1 MSSRNCPQEVTCK
14 ESLRHSGLE
23 RALHRPSLRKT
34 GAHGSALLDYSAVS
48 KRVERREMTMTA
60 KSSFVAELIAEFLGT
75 FVLIVFGTGVVA
87 MVVLFPA
94 KNPGELIHGGYTNIT
109 LGWGLGVTMG
119 IYVAG
124 KISGAHLNPAVTLAL
139 AVFRGF
145 PWRKVLPYSIAQ
157 TGGAFAAAALVYW
170 NYLPAFR
177 QMDPQLER
185 TAGVFTTFPAF
196 PAVLQAG
203 FLDQVIGTALLL
215 LLVLAITDE
224 FNAPPGANL
233 APLMIGLVV
242 VAIGMSFGGMHGYP
256 INPARDL
263 GPRLFITLAG
273 FHNNGLTDGAKVWW
287 VPVVAPLVGGLVGA
301 ALYDFGIRRFLRNS

>member
-1 MSSRNCPQEVTCK
+1 VLMNVRFP
-14 ESLRHSGLE
+14 L
-23 RALHRPSLRKT
+23 
-34 GAHGSALLDYSAVS
+34 
-48 KRVERREMTMTA
+48 
-60 KSSFVAELIAEFLGT
+60 VAELIAEFLGT

-87 MVVLFPA
+87 MVVLFPP

-109 LGWGLGVTMG
+109 LGWGLAVTMG

-157 TGGAFAAAALVYW
+157 TGGAFVAAALVYW

-177 QMDPQLER
+177 QIDPQLER

-196 PAVLQAG
+196 PSWPQAG

-215 LLVLAITDE
+215 LMVLAITDE
-224 FNAPPGANL
+224 HNIPPGANL
-233 APLMIGLVV
+233 APAMIGLVV
-242 VAIGMSFGGMHGYP
+242 VAIGMSFGGMHEYA
-256 INPARDL
+256 INPARDF
-263 GPRLFITLAG
+263 GPLLFTAVAG
-273 FHNNGLTDGAKVWW
+273 FRNNGLTDGPRVWW
-287 VPVVAPLVGGLVGA
+287 VPVAAPLLGGL
-301 ALYDFGIRRFLRNS
+301 I

>member
-1 MSSRNCPQEVTCK
+1 
-14 ESLRHSGLE
+14 
-23 RALHRPSLRKT
+23 
-34 GAHGSALLDYSAVS
+34 
-48 KRVERREMTMTA
+48 MTTTA
-60 KSSFVAELIAEFLGT
+60 KSSFIAELIAEFLGT

-119 IYVAG
+119 VYVAG

-157 TGGAFAAAALVYW
+157 TAGAFAAAALVYW
-170 NYLPAFR
+170 NYLPAFH
-177 QMDPQLER
+177 QADPQLDH

-203 FLDQVIGTALLL
+203 FLDQLIGTG
-215 LLVLAITDE
+215 LLVLLIFAITDE
-224 FNAPPGANL
+224 FNMPPGSNL
-233 APLMIGLVV
+233 APLLIGLVV
-242 VAIGMSFGGMHGYP
+242 VAIGISFGGMHGYA
-256 INPARDL
+256 INPARDF
-263 GPRLFITLAG
+263 GPRLFTVVAG
-273 FHNNGLTDGAKVWW
+273 FRNNGLTDGSRIWW
-287 VPVVAPLVGGLVGA
+287 VPGVAPLVGGLSGA
-301 ALYDFGIRRFLRNS
+301 AIYDFGIRRFLRPS